1 MSISL
6 ALNENGDVFLNSE
19 GGIGRARDF
28 FQVVQHVTTRLRF
41 YKGEWFLNTDA
52 GVDYFGKILIKPS
65 NLALTESL
73 IKNEIINTPE
83 VESLTS
89 FEMSFD
95 SVTRKLK
102 IQFSASTVF
111 GEIGFLDEG
120 EDVIR
125 IYKDGVE
132 INFQNTSTFNYD

>member
-1 MSISL
+1 MSIAM
-6 ALNENGDVFLNSE
+6 ALNQDGDAFLNLNGS
-19 GGIGRARDF
+19 IGRVRDF

-83 VESLTS
+83 VESLNS
-89 FEMSFD
+89 FEMVFD
-95 SVTRKLK
+95 SFTRKLK
-102 IQFSASTVF
+102 IQFSAATVF
-111 GEIGFLDEG
+111 GELGFLDEG
-120 EDVIR
+120 EDKIR
-125 IYKDGVE
+125 IYKDGIE
-132 INFQNTSTFNYD
+132 IDFRSGNTFNYD